1 MLRSFFSYFFSV
13 RFELCFSFVHIS
25 TKGILLYTTS
35 PAVHS
40 TKMQPKT
47 IGGKNEK

>member
-1 MLRSFFSYFFSV
+1 MLRSFFFYFFSC

-25 TKGILLYTTS
+25 AKGILLYATS

-47 IGGKNEK
+47 IAGKNEK